1 MARKPS
7 GVSRQP
13 GVATAAPP
21 VAPIAA
27 MTPIDQ
33 QNVAPSGQ
41 TAPESIGNETPVAG
55 SDTAVAPIGAGLVRW
70 LQMETGLS
78 GPDFCLSRRDKH
90 LFSDT
95 PAADGGPSEAQRLV
109 DAGFAVDCDPPA
121 EA

>member
-13 GVATAAPP
+13 AVVPSVPP
-21 VAPIAA
+21 VAA
-27 MTPIDQ
+27 MTPIEQLDVGPS
-33 QNVAPSGQ
+33 VAP
-41 TAPESIGNETPVAG
+41 APAPIVNETPAAESNVVF
-55 SDTAVAPIGAGLVRW
+55 SPIGADLIRW

-78 GPDFCLSRRDKH
+78 GPNFCLSRRDKH
-90 LFSDT
+90 PFRNA

-121 EA
+121 EI